1 MQLSLN
7 WLYTRKALRSCKE
20 KLLHV
25 VQSGSF
31 LLYRTLGLL
40 YSRCQLQGRR
50 EPVWDLPLTSS
61 VVVSSTGPSF
71 SGLPAV
77 ADPRLRKGAL
87 VLQGWLLPG
96 QSCLYRGWGRCR
108 RLVAPGPVTALGV
121 KSLQLVLG
129 LSAIPTLCESW
140 DLPQNPF
147 LWILKPV
154 ESSAFGAAAICA
166 THGAVM
172 DGSPAG
178 QRDGSELFSCGTRGC
193 QGSTATFS
201 PAPFRG
207 GAIVATR
214 RRQLVHFVSKL
225 SETKKVVLNLKGIL
239 WGKSWLCGVWR
250 GCSQT
255 CLCRALQRTGCSL
268 ADDTVPVLT
277 QPVHS
282 HQFL

>member
-108 RLVAPGPVTALGV
+108 RLVAPGPVTALGGEV
-121 KSLQLVLG
+121 TAAGPGSVCHSHPVWELGPASESLPVDFEASG
-129 LSAIPTLCESW
+129 EFCIRGCGDLCRTRGRDGW
-140 DLPQNPF
+140 LPG
-147 LWILKPV
+147 
-154 ESSAFGAAAICA
+154 GAARRER
-166 THGAVM
+166 AVLLRHTRLP
-172 DGSPAG
+172 GQHSHLLPSPV
-178 QRDGSELFSCGTRGC
+178 
-193 QGSTATFS
+193 
-201 PAPFRG
+201 P
-207 GAIVATR
+207 
-214 RRQLVHFVSKL
+214 
-225 SETKKVVLNLKGIL
+225 
-239 WGKSWLCGVWR
+239 WR
-250 GCSQT
+250 GNCGNPEKTACSF
-255 CLCRALQRTGCSL
+255 C
-268 ADDTVPVLT
+268 
-277 QPVHS
+277 
-282 HQFL
+282 F